1 MFWVEVAE
9 RRGPRLGVIRDGLSW
24 SSSLQLSRAGDFNLR
39 LPATGSGRP
48 LVTYGREVHCYTLIG
63 GQATLIFSGIVASVA
78 VDVNTRPWEVVV
90 SGPDLTAE
98 LGTRSVHGLK
108 TWSDPRGY
116 NILALMR
123 PLFPPGWSLDT
134 TNGYASMLTQKTNLK
149 FNNESIL
156 AALVSLAER
165 FDEKWIVAPGTR
177 QVRWMRR
184 DAPTAAFAA
193 TQWHGEASNPYACLI
208 TAVAR
213 EDQVHEQRTRVYAEG
228 GAQGSWGNVSLRAWV
243 DNAAPPD
250 RPPLPADLY
259 VGQTFVPGRT
269 REQVFIEHRAQRT
282 ALGLL
287 EGYKMW
293 SDIAASDPESENE
306 RRLAEIDLFNAAVP
320 YIRAVAYPQMT
331 AKLTVT
337 RLPAPILPGEQL
349 RVVFRLVEDGIE
361 VVAVDELMQVV
372 GVQHLIGDGMHTTE
386 LDVKRTAEYRYSD
399 SEMLARLFGQGDD
412 ASTGTTAGTIGTET
426 QVETIQVISQNG
438 VPSLRWSREDDAGDI
453 GYTTEPHIQ
462 WDPVHGLQLAGSSLQ
477 LGGAA
482 VKTFTMGHA
491 TLDSGQV
498 TVLNDLIADDSM
510 ILVTPMG
517 SGSGVLGIEE
527 QIAGSFTIQSSDSSD
542 GRTFAWLVLN
552 EVD

>member
-39 LPATGSGRP
+39 LPATGSGRQ
-48 LVTYGREVHCYTLIG
+48 LATYGREVHCYTLIG
-63 GQATLIFSGIVASVA
+63 GQAALIFSGIVASVA
-78 VDVNTRPWEVVV
+78 VDANTRPWEAVV

-98 LGTRSVHGLK
+98 LGTRSVHGLR
-108 TWSDPRGY
+108 TWPDSPGE
-116 NILALMR
+116 NILAGVASR
-123 PLFPPGWSLDT
+123 FPPGWSLDT
-134 TNGYASMLTQKTNLK
+134 TNGYASLLAQKTNVK
-149 FNNESIL
+149 FNNESVL

-193 TQWHGEASNPYACLI
+193 TQWHGEAANPYACLI

-243 DNAAPPD
+243 DNATPPD

-259 VGQTFVPGRT
+259 IGQTFVPGRT

-287 EGYKMW
+287 EGYKTW
-293 SDIAASDPESENE
+293 SNIAAPDFESEYD
-306 RRLAEIDLFNAAVP
+306 RRLAEIDLFNAAVAH
-320 YIRAVAYPQMT
+320 IRAVAYPQMT
-331 AKLTVT
+331 ARLTVT

-349 RVVFRLVEDGIE
+349 RAVFRLVEDRIE
-361 VVAVDELMQVV
+361 VVALDELMQVV
-372 GVQHLIGDGMHTTE
+372 GVQHVIGDGMHTTE

-399 SEMLARLFGQGDD
+399 SELLARLFAPTDD

-426 QVETIQVISQNG
+426 QVETIQVIAQNG

-477 LGGAA
+477 LGGVAI
-482 VKTFTMGHA
+482 KTFTMGHA
-491 TLDSGQV
+491 ALDPGQV
-498 TVLNDLIADDSM
+498 TVYDDLITDASV
-510 ILVTPMG
+510 ILLTPFG
-517 SGSGVLGIEE
+517 SGSGVMYVEE
-527 QIAGSFTIQSSDSSD
+527 QIAGSFTIASSD
-542 GRTFAWLVLN
+542 GGDGRTCAWLALN
-552 EVD
+552 LAD